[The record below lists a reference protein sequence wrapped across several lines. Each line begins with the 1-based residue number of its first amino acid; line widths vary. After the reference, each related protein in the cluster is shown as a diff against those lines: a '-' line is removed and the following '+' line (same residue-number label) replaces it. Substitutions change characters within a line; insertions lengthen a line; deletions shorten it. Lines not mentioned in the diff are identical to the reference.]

1 MIQLKRAVIA
11 TVILLTVL
19 ILILGC
25 GPNARH
31 SSNTEVIVYEETGGL
46 WKSQAYLEAQALIPT
61 RKFLVFGA
69 EWCGAC
75 TGLAA
80 LIDDANLEK
89 DAIIWLNVEERWVRN
104 FIRQIGGLR
113 GVPHMIEVKPN
124 GEFGERREG
133 LGKIL
138 TYLLAWVETEGK

>member
-11 TVILLTVL
+11 TVILLAVL

-25 GPNARH
+25 GSSARH
-31 SSNTEVIVYEETGGL
+31 SSNTEVIVYEETEGL
-46 WKSQAYLEAQALIPT
+46 WKSQVYLEAQALIPT

-69 EWCGAC
+69 DWCGAC

-89 DAIIWLNVEERWVRN
+89 DSIIWLNVDERWVRN
-104 FIRQIGGLR
+104 LIKQIGGLR